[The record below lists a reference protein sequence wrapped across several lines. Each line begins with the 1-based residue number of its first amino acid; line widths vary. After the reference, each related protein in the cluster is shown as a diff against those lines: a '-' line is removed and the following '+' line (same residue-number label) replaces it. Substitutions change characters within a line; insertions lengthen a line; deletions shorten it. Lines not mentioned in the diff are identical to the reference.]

1 MSEIGNAPY
10 GGEDLADNSGTLKY
24 IRLEYT
30 ETVQS
35 FINGDSSFSNV
46 ALSSSFVNEE
56 TSNQGYLSADFVDD
70 GNLVDQTFSFTGRYV
85 GTVDGRGAVSAD
97 NDWTAGWTL

>member
-1 MSEIGNAPY
+1 M
-10 GGEDLADNSGTLKY
+10 
-24 IRLEYT
+24 
-30 ETVQS
+30 
-35 FINGDSSFSNV
+35 
-46 ALSSSFVNEE
+46 NEE
-56 TSNQGYLSADFVDD
+56 TSNQGYLSADFVND